1 MCVHAVARLLPRTV
15 CDKSTSLKV
24 LLPSMLPANVIHQ
37 VPGSHTW
44 GDNEPYSD
52 GKGGTRIPAEDIDYT
67 IEGICKLNQ
76 DDRFVVP
83 AEAAI
88 REIDAVPR
96 PVKRGEVHF
105 HHGLMWHASPKNRS
119 AQGRRAFAIHF
130 MRSDTRYFA
139 NGGETHARKHSC
151 DVSATARLYVT

>member
-1 MCVHAVARLLPRTV
+1 
-15 CDKSTSLKV
+15 
-24 LLPSMLPANVIHQ
+24 
-37 VPGSHTW
+37 
-44 GDNEPYSD
+44 
-52 GKGGTRIPAEDIDYT
+52 
-67 IEGICKLNQ
+67 LNQ